1 MYTIYPSLLLAILL
15 SRSVLGLPFTSTTT
29 ASPAVSQISDGQVQ
43 AAADVATPNDQ
54 QTSKDVSVTPSD
66 LQTSSANPLP
76 LGTLSVSI
84 QATGEP
90 ALDMSMSGIYG

>member
-1 MYTIYPSLLLAILL
+1 MYTMYSSLLLAILL

-43 AAADVATPNDQ
+43 AAADVATPSDQ
-54 QTSKDVSVTPSD
+54 QTPKDVSVTPSD
-66 LQTSSANPLP
+66 LQTFSTNPLP
-76 LGTLSVSI
+76 LGTPSVSI
-84 QATGEP
+84 QAIGEP